1 VEDHTAEQLTGRQE
15 DEKELCSL
23 LGKSEERLD
32 MTSQRPVEGSWI
44 EAVVEVG
51 RSQFDRS

>member
-1 VEDHTAEQLTGRQE
+1 MR
-15 DEKELCSL
+15 KELCSL

-32 MTSQRPVEGSWI
+32 TTSQRPA

-51 RSQFDRS
+51 SSKLVRVYVARH